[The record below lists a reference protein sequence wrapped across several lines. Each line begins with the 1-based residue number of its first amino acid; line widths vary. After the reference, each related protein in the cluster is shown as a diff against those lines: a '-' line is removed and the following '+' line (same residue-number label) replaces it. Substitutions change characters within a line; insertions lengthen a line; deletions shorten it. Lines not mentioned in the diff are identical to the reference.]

1 MRLLLISCL
10 LALST
15 QIYAQDFVNDFL
27 KDISGS
33 KKEVAKISISGK
45 MLQFASLVND
55 ESDEEFKELVKNI
68 DKINIVEGL
77 TLQVNEK
84 NTLEKNWGAYDE
96 LMTFSDG
103 AQYIRMFTREKQGE
117 ITEFIMCVEQGGAY
131 TLFNILG
138 KIDLKLLSKL
148 SSGLNMEGMKHL
160 EKVSDKEKTGK

>member
-1 MRLLLISCL
+1 MRQLLISCL
-10 LALST
+10 LILST
-15 QIYAQDFVNDFL
+15 QLYAQDFVNDFL
-27 KDISGS
+27 KDISGT

-45 MLQFASLVND
+45 MLQFASMVND
-55 ESDEEFKELVKNI
+55 EGDEDFKALVKNI

-77 TLQVNEK
+77 TLQANEK
-84 NTLEKNWGAYDE
+84 KILEKGWGAYDE

-103 AQYIRMFTREKQGE
+103 GQQIRMFTREKQGN
-117 ITEFIMCVEQGGAY
+117 ITEFIMCVEQEGKY

-160 EKVSDKEKTGK
+160 EKVNDKKKSGK